1 MNITAQCII
10 WFAVSMLL
18 SLVITVVL
26 EKKFIPLLM
35 QIKMGQTILEIGPRW
50 HKNKQGT
57 PTMGGIFFIVAIYIT
72 CLLLSVYH
80 AVVNSDFALL
90 ALMLFMLVNGFIGFA
105 DDYVKFIKKRNKG
118 LSAMQKMVLQFAAAA
133 LFLLSLE
140 FCDCLDTSLAL
151 PFTDYRLELGIVYYI
166 LSLFFIVYMTNSV
179 NLTDGIDGLCAS
191 VTLVVMVLFGGISMA
206 ASIALGE
213 CDVAKIV
220 LFGAVTGGMFGFLV
234 YNFHP
239 ARVFMGDT
247 GSLFLGATVVGAA
260 YLFDQPLIAVVAGI
274 IYVIESLS
282 VVIQV
287 ISFKLTGKR
296 VFKMSPIH
304 HHFEMCG
311 WGEVKI
317 VAVFSIMTL
326 IFSILAYFM
335 FR

>member
-18 SLVITVVL
+18 SLVITVIL

-90 ALMLFMLVNGFIGFA
+90 TLMLFMLVNGFIGFA

-247 GSLFLGATVVGAA
+247 GSLFLGAT
-260 YLFDQPLIAVVAGI
+260 DRK
-274 IYVIESLS
+274 S
-282 VVIQV
+282 VV
-287 ISFKLTGKR
+287 
-296 VFKMSPIH
+296 
-304 HHFEMCG
+304 
-311 WGEVKI
+311 
-317 VAVFSIMTL
+317 
-326 IFSILAYFM
+326 
-335 FR
+335 